1 MSFGKNLETL
11 RKKVGLSQ
19 EDVSQALNMT
29 RPAYRQIETDEREPS
44 MAELKAISE
53 LFGVRIDSL
62 SSNLV
67 DQVVSDDDVAA
78 GVDKLKYKNL
88 ILYLAQRVGARPNVG
103 ETVFYKLIYFVETL
117 ARLELKSGIAKES
130 FYKMQ
135 YGPVPASFQAI
146 TNEMIEA
153 NELDRVQGRYFTYM
167 QTKYLPRI
175 PAIGLN
181 EGEKKV
187 IDTIIDSLGDK
198 SATELSELSHLDK
211 PWIDAEDGALVN
223 LDLIA
228 NTDSE
233 SSQKMGRS
241 LTPSAAF

>member
-19 EDVSQALNMT
+19 EDVSQALNLT

-44 MAELKAISE
+44 MSELKAISE

-67 DQVVSDDDVAA
+67 DQVISDDGIAA

-88 ILYLAQRVGARPNVG
+88 VLYLAQKVGARPNVG

-117 ARLELKSGIAKES
+117 ARLSLKSGIANES

-175 PAIGLN
+175 PATGLN
-181 EGEKKV
+181 EEEKKV
-187 IDTIIDSLGDK
+187 IDRIIEALGDR
-198 SATELSELSHLDK
+198 SATELSELSHMDK
-211 PWIDAEDGALVN
+211 PWIDAENGAVV
-223 LDLIA
+223 DLSLIT

-233 SSQKMGRS
+233 SAQKMGRPA
-241 LTPSAAF
+241 TPAVAF